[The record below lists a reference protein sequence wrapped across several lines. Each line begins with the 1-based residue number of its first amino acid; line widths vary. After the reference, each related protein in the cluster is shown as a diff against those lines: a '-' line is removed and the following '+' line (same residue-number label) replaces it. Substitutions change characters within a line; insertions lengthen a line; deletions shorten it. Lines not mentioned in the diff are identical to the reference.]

1 LVQLCIAGL
10 YGVILIAN
18 LLANERTADAEEKR
32 QHEINYVKEAS
43 AKLKGILDRTSDKE
57 AKKKVE
63 RVYDAVYSSPVKS
76 NANITSIESNIM
88 NLICNLERAVT
99 ENDTEQINIISDT
112 VLSAVNERNRNLKSH
127 Y

>member
-1 LVQLCIAGL
+1 MVQLCIAGL

-32 QHEINYVKEAS
+32 QYEIYYVKEAS

-57 AKKKVE
+57 ARKKVE

-76 NANITSIESNIM
+76 HPDLAGVESNIM
-88 NLICNLERAVT
+88 NLISNLEQAVIA
-99 ENDTEQINIISDT
+99 NDTEQISLISDT
-112 VLSAVNERNRNLKSH
+112 VLATVNERNKGLKTA